1 MDETLIEI
9 LFYLKYFIK
18 NYYQIYQNRTDSLVQ
33 KAIRECFADCTV
45 LTIAHRLQTIIDNDR
60 IMVKYFFP

>member
-1 MDETLIEI
+1 MALARFIILILI
-9 LFYLKYFIK
+9 FYFD
-18 NYYQIYQNRTDSLVQ
+18 RTDALVQ

-60 IMVKYFFP
+60 IMVIFKLLKT